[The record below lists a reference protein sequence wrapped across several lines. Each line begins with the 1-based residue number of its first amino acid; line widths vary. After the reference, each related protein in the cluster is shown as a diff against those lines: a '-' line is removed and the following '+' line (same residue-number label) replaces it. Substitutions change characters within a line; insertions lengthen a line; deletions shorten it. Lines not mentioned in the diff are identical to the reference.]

1 MHMTTHNP
9 SNRAALRTFIV
20 VALSLLVLVAG
31 GIDLRRIWTPIGL
44 FGYQTNGD
52 QVVIFVADGS
62 PAAKAGM
69 QVGDTIDLQS
79 TPVQSRY
86 HAIQGG
92 TLDSGESATLGII
105 HKGVRRILTLTA
117 IPQKTEAQPYYTVYR
132 MAVLGVAVLYI
143 FLGAAL
149 VLLRPSLMTWGFF
162 LYCLANAPFTFYSLP
177 LFFPFPWNYL
187 TYSGLSFLTA
197 AGTVGLLVFAL
208 CFLNEPIKGWR
219 LSALRTTPWLF
230 AALVIFELIWIY
242 QWGWVG
248 ASPGELFS
256 RIYIAMQVLW
266 SLAALYLFLD
276 TYVRARGADRQRIR
290 WVVVG
295 FGLNLAFQ
303 LVYQVLTLYV
313 PSAPIWLFHI
323 LQLSTVIVPLTVAYA
338 VIKHR
343 VIDVSF
349 VVSRTLVYGVLT
361 SLLVGAFALVD
372 WLFIDKLKL
381 ARLGVVAEMGVAV
394 AGGFWF
400 NGLHRRVDL
409 FIDAIFFRQRHKA
422 EVQLARNAAALPYV
436 TTTKAVAEALVAE
449 PVRSLSLASAAL
461 FRREKDGTYFRED
474 SVGWQDSDLKRLDD
488 NDDRLLALM
497 QTEHGPLSLYEH
509 PWRDKDVP
517 SGSAHPVVALPIIVR
532 RELAAVVFYGA
543 HIHGEA
549 LDPDEI
555 KAIAGL
561 ASGAAAAYDH
571 LEAEAIKREVQLF
584 RRKNESLEAQLAEAH
599 IQPA

>member
-1 MHMTTHNP
+1 MHMAIPSP
-9 SNRAALRTFIV
+9 SNRAALRTFVV

-31 GIDLRRIWTPIGL
+31 GLDLRRVWTPIGL
-44 FGYQTNGD
+44 LGYQENGD
-52 QVVIFVADGS
+52 DVMIFVADGS
-62 PAAKAGM
+62 PAAKAGI
-69 QVGDTIDLQS
+69 QIGDRLDLPA
-79 TPVQSRY
+79 TPVQFKY
-86 HAIQGG
+86 VAIQGG
-92 TLDSGESATLGII
+92 TLAPGDRATFAIV
-105 HKGVRRILTLTA
+105 HRGVRRMVTLTS
-117 IPQKTEAQPYYTVYR
+117 IPQVTEAQPYYTAYR
-132 MAVLGVAVLYI
+132 IAVLSVAVLYI

-177 LFFPFPWNYL
+177 LFLPFPLNFL
-187 TYSGLSFLTA
+187 TYSVQWWLTA

-219 LSALRTTPWLF
+219 YSALRTMPWLF
-230 AALVIFELIWIY
+230 AALVIFGLFWIY
-242 QWGWVG
+242 VWGWVG
-248 ASPGELFS
+248 GPPGELLS
-256 RIYIAMQVLW
+256 RSYIAIQVLW
-266 SLAALYLFLD
+266 SLSALYLFLD

-295 FGLNLAFQ
+295 FGLNLVFQ
-303 LVYQVLTLYV
+303 FVYQFLNLYA
-313 PSAPIWLFHI
+313 PSTPIWFFHF

-349 VVSRTLVYGVLT
+349 IVSRTLVYGVLT

-372 WLFIDKLKL
+372 WLFMDKLKL
-381 ARLGVVAEMGVAV
+381 ARLGAVAEMGVAV

-400 NGLHRRVDL
+400 NGLHKRVDL

-422 EVQLARNAAALPYV
+422 ELQLARNAAALPSV
-436 TTTKAVAEALVAE
+436 TTAKAVAEALVAE
-449 PVRSLSLASAAL
+449 PIRSLALASAAL

-474 SVGWQDSDLKRLDD
+474 SVGWHDGDLKRLDD
-488 NDDRLLALM
+488 KDDRLLALI
-497 QTEHGPLSLYEH
+497 QTEQGPLSLYEH
-509 PWRDKDVP
+509 PWRDTDVP
-517 SGSAHPVVALPIIVR
+517 SGAAHPVLALPIIVR
-532 RELAAVVFYGA
+532 RELAAVVFYGS
-543 HIHGEA
+543 HVHGEP
-549 LDPDEI
+549 LDPDEV

-561 ASGAAAAYDH
+561 APGAAAAYDH
-571 LEAEAIKREVQLF
+571 LEAEAMKREVQLF

>member
-1 MHMTTHNP
+1 MTTPSP
-9 SNRAALRTFIV
+9 SNRAALRTFVV
-20 VALSLLVLVAG
+20 VALSLLVLAAG
-31 GIDLRRIWTPIGL
+31 GLDFRRIWIPIGI
-44 FGYQTNGD
+44 FGYSQNGD
-52 QVVIFVADGS
+52 GVITFVASGS
-62 PAAKAGM
+62 PASKAGI
-69 QVGDTIDLQS
+69 QVGDSIDMRS
-79 TPVQSRY
+79 TPAQFKYAV
-86 HAIQGG
+86 AEAG
-92 TLDSGESATLGII
+92 TLESGQSATFGLVHNGA
-105 HKGVRRILTLTA
+105 RRSVTLTA
-117 IPQKTEAQPYYTVYR
+117 IPQVTEAQQIYIAYR
-132 MAVLGVAVLYI
+132 IAVLGVALLYI

-162 LYCLANAPFTFYSLP
+162 VYCLANAPFTFYAIE
-177 LFFPFPWNYL
+177 LFFPFPWPFVVWGVNWL
-187 TYSGLSFLTA
+187 LIAGGDIGL
-197 AGTVGLLVFAL
+197 VIFAL
-208 CFLNEPIKGWR
+208 CFLNEPITGWR
-219 LSALRTTPWLF
+219 FSALRTTPWL
-230 AALVIFELIWIY
+230 LSLLLIFGIAWTYE
-242 QWGWVG
+242 WGWVG
-248 ASPGELFS
+248 GAPGELFS
-256 RIYIAMQVLW
+256 RTYIALQALW
-266 SLAALYLFLD
+266 SLAVLLLFVD

-295 FGLNLAFQ
+295 FGLSLAAQ
-303 LVYQVLTLYV
+303 VVYQFLALDV
-313 PSAPIWLFHI
+313 PGSPIWLSHL
-323 LQLSTVIVPLTVAYA
+323 LQLFAVVVPLTVAYA

-361 SLLVGAFALVD
+361 SLLVGAFALTD
-372 WLFIDKLKL
+372 WLFMDKLKL
-381 ARLGVVAEMGVAV
+381 ARLGAVAEMGIAV

-400 NGLHRRVDL
+400 NGLHRRVDS
-409 FIDAIFFRQRHKA
+409 FIDAIFFRQRHRA
-422 EVQLARNAAALPYV
+422 ELQLARNAAALPFV
-436 TTTKAVAEALVAE
+436 TTANAVAEALVTE

-461 FRREKDGTYFRED
+461 FRREKDGTYLRED
-474 SVGWQDSDLKRLDD
+474 SVGWQDSDLIRLDD
-488 NDDRLLALM
+488 SDDRLLALM
-497 QTEHGPLSLYEH
+497 QTELGPLSLYEH

-517 SGSAHPVVALPIIVR
+517 SGPAHPVVALPIIVR

>member
-1 MHMTTHNP
+1 MAMQTT
-9 SNRAALRTFIV
+9 SNRAALRTFVV

-31 GIDLRRIWTPIGL
+31 GLDFRRVWTPIGV
-44 FGYQTNGD
+44 FGYQANGD

-62 PAAKAGM
+62 PAAKAGV
-69 QVGDTIDLQS
+69 QVGDLIDLRA
-79 TPVQSRY
+79 TPVQYRY
-86 HAIQGG
+86 FAAQAG
-92 TLDSGESATLGII
+92 TLESGQSATIALV
-105 HKGVRRILTLTA
+105 HNTARRVVTLTA
-117 IPQKTEAQPYYTVYR
+117 IPQVTETQNYYTAYR
-132 MAVLGVAVLYI
+132 IAVLGVAVLYI
-143 FLGAAL
+143 FLGGAL

-162 LYCLANAPFTFYSLP
+162 IYCLANAPFTFYSVA
-177 LFFPFPWNYL
+177 LFFPYPWPYVAWAVSWCL
-187 TYSGLSFLTA
+187 IV
-197 AGTVGLLVFAL
+197 AGTIGLLIFAL
-208 CFLNEPIKGWR
+208 CFLNEPLRSWR
-219 LSALRTTPWLF
+219 VSALRTLPWLLL
-230 AALVIFELIWIY
+230 ALLIFGIFWTYL
-242 QWGWVG
+242 WGWVG
-248 ASPGELFS
+248 GPPGELLS
-256 RIYIAMQVLW
+256 RTYIAFQALW
-266 SLAALYLFLD
+266 SLAVLYLFLD

-295 FGLNLAFQ
+295 FGLNLALQ
-303 LVYQVLTLYV
+303 IVYQFLSYFV
-313 PSAPIWLFHI
+313 PNYPIWLAHV

-381 ARLGVVAEMGVAV
+381 ARLGAIAEMGVAV

-400 NGLHRRVDL
+400 NGLHRRVDS

-422 EVQLARNAAALPYV
+422 EVQLARNAAALPSV

-461 FRREKDGTYFRED
+461 FRRKKDGPFLRED
-474 SVGWQDSDLKRLDD
+474 SIGWQDGDLERLDD
-488 NDDRLLALM
+488 NDDRLLALI
-497 QTEHGPLSLYEH
+497 QTEQAPLSLYEH

-517 SGSAHPVVALPIIVR
+517 SGPAHPVLALPIIVR

-543 HIHGEA
+543 HIHGEP

-561 ASGAAAAYDH
+561 AAGAAAAYDH
-571 LEAEAIKREVQLF
+571 LDAEAMKREVEAI
-584 RRKNESLEAQLAEAH
+584 RRRNESLEAQLAEGQ